1 MFPLVCNHHL
11 MTLDKREYSFLDI
24 LMNKRIHI
32 TQKIVHSYNTG
43 SETPHIL
50 KYFRY
55 GFANK
60 HYISNYFPLSP
71 YLAWQLSSNISL
83 LLIKTCSRTRKAF
96 ARIKVEGLSSK
107 RVIVVTKSLVELNT
121 SILILFYGKRLLA
134 LYYNTVYI

>member
-11 MTLDKREYSFLDI
+11 MTVDKREYSFLDI

-43 SETPHIL
+43 SETPVL

-55 GFANK
+55 SFENK

-121 SILILFYGKRLLA
+121 SILILLYGKRLLA
-134 LYYNTVYI
+134 FYYNTVYI